1 MNKVLKS
8 VVCLL
13 FVLVLTGCSLFGGK
27 PKEFSG
33 GGMTVTLTDDFVLG
47 ENIQVNLY
55 ITSNKYMFVGLG
67 ESKSLLSSNGYYNI
81 DTEMYARLVLA
92 NNSKNAKVLSY
103 EDEDTSFNYAY
114 YESTVSGVS
123 YSYMMVC
130 MEGKSKFY
138 TMNFACFTKNY
149 NDKTKD
155 LFMKWAKTIRV
166 E

>member
-55 ITSNKYMFVGLG
+55 ITSNKYV
-67 ESKSLLSSNGYYNI
+67 LL
-81 DTEMYARLVLA
+81 RR
-92 NNSKNAKVLSY
+92 K
-103 EDEDTSFNYAY
+103 
-114 YESTVSGVS
+114 
-123 YSYMMVC
+123 
-130 MEGKSKFY
+130 
-138 TMNFACFTKNY
+138 
-149 NDKTKD
+149 
-155 LFMKWAKTIRV
+155 
-166 E
+166 